1 MKGGGR
7 GNRFGRPG
15 LVLSLKAPEEEQA
28 VCLVDLPRAP
38 PRATGAKE
46 DVRLRACQGG
56 PPLSFTNSR
65 CSERE
70 PRLLLTLT
78 SCGFHRLSTL
88 AAGRGQDDRT
98 RPHRAVRVGGR
109 AESRATTPA
118 PNGPQTRVSALEL
131 GVPARRGCRRK
142 MPCVVW
148 LVNDRCSTLSAL
160 EAGRPR
166 SRRRQTRCPAGPTPW
181 LADGSLSPTP
191 GRRAEGASWVFF
203 FTPFMGAP
211 APWPSCSPRAPLTL
225 PQTDAGGRHGPAVV
239 LDFLST
245 RDSLSPSA
253 LTLRARSKSIVAWG
267 SCGLGN
273 QGRRTRRLSTTPP
286 SSRA

>member
-1 MKGGGR
+1 MPR
-7 GNRFGRPG
+7 RF
-15 LVLSLKAPEEEQA
+15 
-28 VCLVDLPRAP
+28 
-38 PRATGAKE
+38 ATGASQGHRCQRGRASTCVPRRSPTLLHQLPLLGARAAPASNFDE
-46 DVRLRACQGG
+46 LRLS
-56 PPLSFTNSR
+56 PPEHSR
-65 CSERE
+65 CRKG
-70 PRLLLTLT
+70 PR
-78 SCGFHRLSTL
+78 
-88 AAGRGQDDRT
+88 DDRI
-98 RPHRAVRVGGR
+98 RPRRAVRVGGH

-118 PNGPQTRVSALEL
+118 PHGPQTRVSALEL

-148 LVNDRCSTLSAL
+148 LVNDRCSSLLAL
-160 EAGRPR
+160 EAGSPQ

-181 LADGSLSPTP
+181 LADGSLPPTP

-211 APWPSCSPRAPLTL
+211 APWPSRSPRAPLTL
-225 PQTDAGGRHGPAVV
+225 PQTDAGGRHGPALV

-253 LTLRARSKSIVAWG
+253 LTLRARSKSVVAWG

>member
-1 MKGGGR
+1 MPC
-7 GNRFGRPG
+7 RF
-15 LVLSLKAPEEEQA
+15 
-28 VCLVDLPRAP
+28 
-38 PRATGAKE
+38 ATGASQGHRCQR
-46 DVRLRACQGG
+46 DVCLRACRGG

-88 AAGRGQDDRT
+88 AAGRVQDDRI
-98 RPHRAVRVGGR
+98 RPRRAVRVGGR

-148 LVNDRCSTLSAL
+148 LVNDRCSTLSAP
-160 EAGRPR
+160 EAGSPR

-203 FTPFMGAP
+203 FTLFMGAP
-211 APWPSCSPRAPLTL
+211 APWPSRSPRAPLTL
-225 PQTDAGGRHGPAVV
+225 PQTDVGGRHGPALV

-253 LTLRARSKSIVAWG
+253 LTLRARSKSVVAWG

-273 QGRRTRRLSTTPP
+273 QGRRTRRLSTMPP

>member
-1 MKGGGR
+1 MPC
-7 GNRFGRPG
+7 RF
-15 LVLSLKAPEEEQA
+15 
-28 VCLVDLPRAP
+28 
-38 PRATGAKE
+38 ATGASQGHRCQR

-118 PNGPQTRVSALEL
+118 PHGPQTRVSALEP
-131 GVPARRGCRRK
+131 GVPACRGCRRK

-148 LVNDRCSTLSAL
+148 LVNDRCPSLSAP
-160 EAGRPR
+160 EAGSPR

-181 LADGSLSPTP
+181 LADGSLPPTP

-203 FTPFMGAP
+203 FFYSVHGGARPVAQPLPPGTPNTAADGRWGQTRSGPGA
-211 APWPSCSPRAPLTL
+211 
-225 PQTDAGGRHGPAVV
+225 
-239 LDFLST
+239 
-245 RDSLSPSA
+245 
-253 LTLRARSKSIVAWG
+253 
-267 SCGLGN
+267 
-273 QGRRTRRLSTTPP
+273 RLSQHP
-286 SSRA
+286 R

>member
-1 MKGGGR
+1 MPC
-7 GNRFGRPG
+7 RF
-15 LVLSLKAPEEEQA
+15 
-28 VCLVDLPRAP
+28 
-38 PRATGAKE
+38 ATGASQGH
-46 DVRLRACQGG
+46 RCQGG
-56 PPLSFTNSR
+56 RASTCVPRRSPLSFTNSR

-88 AAGRGQDDRT
+88 AAGRGRDDRI

-118 PNGPQTRVSALEL
+118 PDSPQTRVSALEL

-148 LVNDRCSTLSAL
+148 LVNDRCSSFSAL
-160 EAGRPR
+160 EAGSPR

-181 LADGSLSPTP
+181 LADGSLPPTP

-203 FTPFMGAP
+203 LLRSWGRP
-211 APWPSCSPRAPLTL
+211 PR
-225 PQTDAGGRHGPAVV
+225 GPA
-239 LDFLST
+239 
-245 RDSLSPSA
+245 A
-253 LTLRARSKSIVAWG
+253 
-267 SCGLGN
+267 
-273 QGRRTRRLSTTPP
+273 PP
-286 SSRA
+286 RHP